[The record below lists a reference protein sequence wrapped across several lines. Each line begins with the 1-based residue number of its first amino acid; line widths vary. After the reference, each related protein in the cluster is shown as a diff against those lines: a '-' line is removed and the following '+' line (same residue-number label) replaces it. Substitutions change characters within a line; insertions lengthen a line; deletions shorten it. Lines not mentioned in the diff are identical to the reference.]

1 MRALFKSFFF
11 ILFCQLAAYATFSQ
25 SARFTNAKSWVN
37 IGDLDVTGNQITVEA
52 LYYSDV
58 TVGFAMNVVSKHLGP
73 TNVNYLLRPMAFQL
87 TTYEFGNS
95 GSTKYME
102 LANPITLKV
111 GRWYHIAGTYDGFTV
126 KYYLNGCLV
135 ASAPFSGNLFQND
148 FLTAIGNMSEPN
160 FDEQVYGKIDEV
172 RIWNVARTQTEIT
185 ANMMNLPAPTTQ
197 PGLLAYYKFS
207 NSFINSQGNALFN
220 GLSVNAVG
228 FATDDGNVP
237 PVSITSTASTNA
249 SCTKLADGTI
259 TVTTDDADCTYS
271 LDGFGFQNSNVFV
284 GLNPGVYTV
293 YVRTPGGCILTTPP
307 ITVGNNNLYNINAI
321 DSTICEGTSLFGYSL
336 PGLYRDTLISTFG
349 CDVIRILNLKT
360 KVSPKTNIVITL
372 CEGQNYQGYTNSGT
386 YVNVFPS
393 ANGCDSTRT
402 LQLTVLKRT
411 YSAFTVSICPGDI
424 YLGYDKAGTY
434 RDTFVNAQGCDSVR
448 TINLSLKQRTFSS
461 IAKSICRGETYLG
474 YSIAGVYNDTL
485 VNAEGCDSVRTLT
498 LSYTTPIKP
507 SLGPDRELCT
517 FDTLVLNPGN
527 FTSYTWQDNS
537 NAATFVVKVGGTYSV
552 TVQSNCGLETDEIT
566 IKEVLCKLMFPNAFT
581 PNNDGKN
588 DVFKALNTF
597 GIQSYRLQIF
607 NRWGQKVFETTDVSK
622 GWDGKINGYI
632 QATNTYAYKCIFNR
646 DGKISELHGSF
657 VLIK

>member
-1 MRALFKSFFF
+1 MRALFKSFLFL
-11 ILFCQLAAYATFSQ
+11 LFCQLAAYATYSQ

-37 IGDLDVTGNQITVEA
+37 IGDLDVSGNQITVEA
-52 LYYSDV
+52 LYYTDV
-58 TVGFAMNVVSKHLGP
+58 VPTLPMNIVSKHTGP
-73 TNVNYLLRPMAFQL
+73 SNVNYLIRPLTFEI
-87 TTYEFGNS
+87 TTYLSGNS
-95 GSTKYME
+95 GPTQFLQLY
-102 LANPITLKV
+102 NPIQLQV
-111 GRWYHIAGTYDGFTV
+111 GKWYHIAGTYDGSTV

-135 ASAPFSGNLFQND
+135 ASAAFSGELYQND
-148 FLTAIGNMSEPN
+148 FLTGIGNTSDPN
-160 FDEQVYGKIDEV
+160 LQEQVYGKIDEV
-172 RIWNVARTQTEIT
+172 RIWNVARTEAEIS

-197 PGLLAYYKFS
+197 LGLMAYYKMS
-207 NSFINSQGNALFN
+207 NDFLNLQGNAIYN
-220 GLSVNAVG
+220 GVSVNGVG
-228 FATDDGNVP
+228 FATDDGVVVP
-237 PVSITSTASTNA
+237 VTITSYNSTNA
-249 SCTKLADGTI
+249 SCSKGADGTI
-259 TVTTDDADCTYS
+259 TVTTSELGCSFS
-271 LDGFGFQNSNVFV
+271 LDGLFYQSSNVLT
-284 GLNPGVYTV
+284 GLNPGTYTV
-293 YVRTPGGCILTTPP
+293 FVKTPGGCILTTPP

-349 CDVIRILNLKT
+349 CDVIRILNLKN

-386 YVNVFPS
+386 YVNVFPA

-411 YSAFTVSICPGDI
+411 YSAFTVSICPGDN

-461 IAKSICRGETYLG
+461 IAKSICRGESYLG

-537 NAATFVVKVGGTYSV
+537 TAATFVVKVGGTYSV